1 MGIQSFGDNFKLK
14 KLIHARNVAREMTY
28 ELSSHFRPG
37 MTEEDAHRLY
47 KELCTRFPV
56 EKQWHPP
63 KLRFGPNTI
72 CNFKDV
78 SIPHVLGEED
88 IFFID
93 IGPVIDG
100 HEADYGETFAVG
112 NIFAQ
117 KHIALSAEKVFREV
131 SEHFKNNRTTGEK
144 LYEFAKS
151 RAEHYGYI
159 LNMGSDGHR
168 IGDFPHHIHF
178 KGALPETEEVVV
190 PNAWILEIHL
200 YNPDKKFGAFFE
212 DILTNIDLND

>member
-1 MGIQSFGDNFKLK
+1 MGIQSFGDQFDLAKL
-14 KLIHARNVAREMTY
+14 LHARDVAREMTY
-28 ELSSHFRPG
+28 ELSSMFHPG
-37 MTEEDAHRLY
+37 MTEEEAHKLY
-47 KELCTRFPV
+47 KELCLKYPV

-63 KLRFGPNTI
+63 KLRFGPNSI

-78 SIPHVLGEED
+78 SVPYSLQEED

-100 HEADYGETFAVG
+100 HEADYGETFAIG
-112 NIFAQ
+112 NQ
-117 KHIALSAEKVFREV
+117 HLHKNIALRSKTVFDEV
-131 SEHFKNNRTTGEK
+131 RAFWMESKTTGEK
-144 LYEFAKS
+144 LYEFAKK

-178 KGALPETEEVVV
+178 KGALPETDEVII

-200 YNPDKKFGAFFE
+200 YSKDKKIGAFYE
-212 DILTNIDLND
+212 DILTDSSLA

>member
-1 MGIQSFGDNFKLK
+1 MGIQSFGDQFDLNKL
-14 KLIHARNVAREMTY
+14 LHARDVAREITY
-28 ELSSHFRPG
+28 ELSSMLRPG
-37 MTEEDAHRLY
+37 MTEDEAHKLY
-47 KELCTRFPV
+47 KELCLKYPV

-63 KLRFGPNTI
+63 KIRFGPNSI

-78 SIPHVLGEED
+78 SVPYTLQDED

-100 HEADYGETFAVG
+100 HEADYGETFAIG
-112 NIFAQ
+112 NQ
-117 KHIALSAEKVFREV
+117 HLHKNIALRSKTVFDEV
-131 SEHFKNNRTTGEK
+131 RSYWMENKTTGEK
-144 LYEFAKS
+144 LYEFAKQ

-178 KGALPETEEVVV
+178 KGALPETEEVII

-200 YNPDKKFGAFFE
+200 YSKDKKIGAFFE
-212 DILTNIDLND
+212 DILTDSLLT